1 MSALKIGVSPAYFNK
16 KCDEF
21 AKLFDE
27 KLIKQNDQDER
38 KCSGSQT
45 PRAKRVSCHPP
56 QLQLPTLY
64 LGHSLSLCLQA
75 AILRSSTLIQATT
88 ASAGVPNLQQ
98 RALQSPELGAGW
110 KIPFDNFDIYQRVRG
125 MSEDNQ
131 NKDLHWINHLKVT
144 NRVSGNHLPDDRPI
158 CEFVADVDNNK
169 MLPTIPEHLA
179 QRNGYI
185 TLIERAL
192 VEEIPYLA
200 FCKDAVVSH
209 IPNRHQREM
218 ALKSE
223 KVRCQLNS

>member
-1 MSALKIGVSPAYFNK
+1 MNFSFANFFGESLPVQEGVLTVIVHPQ
-16 KCDEF
+16 
-21 AKLFDE
+21 LQ
-27 KLIKQNDQDER
+27 LQ
-38 KCSGSQT
+38 
-45 PRAKRVSCHPP
+45 RVSCHPS
-56 QLQLPTLY
+56 QVQLPTLY

-75 AILRSSTLIQATT
+75 AKPSIEHTDPSNYQATT

-98 RALQSPELGAGW
+98 SALQSPELDAGW

-131 NKDLHWINHLKVT
+131 NKDLHWIKHLKVT

-179 QRNGYI
+179 QRNDYI
-185 TLIERAL
+185 TLIERAPM
-192 VEEIPYLA
+192 EEIPYLA
-200 FCKDAVVSH
+200 FCKVAVVSH
-209 IPNRHQREM
+209 IPHRHQREM

-223 KVRCQLNS
+223 KVRCQFSS